1 MGHGPDPRF
10 FEQLPALTVGDLADR
25 IGGETLRGGDR
36 TVSAVAP
43 LATAGEGEVA
53 FLGDRRF
60 LAALTATG
68 ASCVIVPASAVEAAP
83 AGAAVIVTA
92 ETQAAW
98 ARASLLLHRA
108 IPLDRSAAP
117 AQVVEDDSVALEP
130 GVVLGVG
137 ARIGRGS
144 RVGATTVIGPGV
156 QIGRD
161 CVIGPNVTVG
171 FALIGDRVRLLAGA
185 RIGEPGF
192 GAAGSR
198 TGPVDVPQ
206 LGRVI
211 LQDGVSVGANSCIDR
226 GAYEDTVV
234 GENTKIDN
242 LVMIGHNC
250 VIGRNCLM
258 AANTGISGSVTVGDG
273 AIFGGKAGVGDHLNI
288 GEGARVAAGAGVLQD
303 IPAGETWSGYP
314 AKPLRQFLR
323 EAIWLAKQA
332 SGKARAGKAG
342 ND

>member
-1 MGHGPDPRF
+1 MGRGPDARF
-10 FEQLPALTVGDLADR
+10 FEQLPALTVGELAGR
-25 IGGETLRGGDR
+25 IGGELSRGGDR
-36 TVSAVAP
+36 RVSAVAP
-43 LATAGEGEVA
+43 LATAGADDVA
-53 FLGDRRF
+53 FLGDRKF
-60 LAALTATG
+60 LTALAGTAAG
-68 ASCVIVPASAVEAAP
+68 CVIVPASAVEAAP
-83 AGAAVIVTA
+83 ADAAVIVSS
-92 ETQAAW
+92 ESQAAW
-98 ARASLLLHRA
+98 ARASLLFHRPV
-108 IPLDRSAAP
+108 PLVSAA
-117 AQVVEDDSVALEP
+117 AAADVIEDDTVVLAP
-130 GVVLGVG
+130 GVVLGQG
-137 ARIGRGS
+137 ARVGRGT
-144 RVGATTVIGPGV
+144 RIGANTVVGPGV

-161 CVIGPNVTVG
+161 CVIGSNVSLG
-171 FALIGDRVRLLAGA
+171 FALIGDRVRLLSGA

-226 GAYEDTVV
+226 GAYDDTVV

-273 AIFGGKAGVGDHLNI
+273 VIFGGKAGVGDHLAI

-323 EAIWLAKQA
+323 ETIWLAKQA

-342 ND
+342 NE

>member
-10 FEQLPALTVGDLADR
+10 FERLPALTVGDLAER
-25 IGGETLRGGDR
+25 IGGEVSRGGDR

-43 LATAGEGEVA
+43 LAVAGAADVA

-60 LAALTATG
+60 MPALADSRAG
-68 ASCVIVPASAVEAAP
+68 CVIVPASAVDAAP
-83 AGAAVIVTA
+83 AKAAVIVSGEA
-92 ETQAAW
+92 QAAW
-98 ARASLLLHRA
+98 ARASLLLHRPIA
-108 IPLDRSAAP
+108 LIQAANP
-117 AQVVEDDSVALEP
+117 EEAAEDETVVFEP
-130 GVVLGVG
+130 GVVLGAG
-137 ARIGRGS
+137 ARIGRGT
-144 RVGATTVIGPGV
+144 RIGANTVIGPGV

-161 CVIGPNVTVG
+161 CVIGSSVTIG
-171 FALIGDRVRLLAGA
+171 FALIGDRVRLLSGA

-211 LQDGVSVGANSCIDR
+211 LQDGVSIGANTCIDR
-226 GAYEDTVV
+226 GAYDDTVI

-242 LVMIGHNC
+242 LCMVGHNC
-250 VIGRNCLM
+250 VIGRSCLM
-258 AANTGISGSVTVGDG
+258 AAHTGLSGSVTVGDG
-273 AIFGGKAGVGDHLNI
+273 VMFGGKAGVGDHLTI

-303 IPAGETWSGYP
+303 IPKGETWSGNP
-314 AKPLRQFLR
+314 AKPLRQSLR

-332 SGKARAGKAG
+332 SGKARAGKSRE
-342 ND
+342 

>member
-1 MGHGPDPRF
+1 MGRGPDPRF
-10 FEQLPALTVGDLADR
+10 FETLPAMTVGDLAGR
-25 IGGETLRGGDR
+25 IGADVLRGGDR
-36 TVSAVAP
+36 KVSAVAP
-43 LATAGEGEVA
+43 LAGAGPDDLA

-60 LAALTATG
+60 LSSLSETAAG
-68 ASCVIVPASAVEAAP
+68 CVIVPASAVDAAP
-83 AGAAVIVTA
+83 AGAAVIVSGEA
-92 ETQAAW
+92 QASW
-98 ARASLLLHRA
+98 ARASLLLHRPVGLTSA
-108 IPLDRSAAP
+108 IAP
-117 AQVVEDDSVALEP
+117 THAIEDETVVLEP
-130 GVVLGVG
+130 GVVLGAGV
-137 ARIGRGS
+137 RIGRGT
-144 RVGATTVIGPGV
+144 RIGANTVVGPGV

-161 CVIGPNVTVG
+161 CVIGSNVSLG
-171 FALIGDRVRLLAGA
+171 FALIGDRVRLLSGA
-185 RIGEPGF
+185 RIGEAGF
-192 GAAGSR
+192 GAAGSK

-211 LQDGVSVGANSCIDR
+211 LQDGVTVGANSCIDR
-226 GAYEDTVV
+226 GAYDDTVI

-258 AANTGISGSVTVGDG
+258 AANTGLSGSVTVGDG
-273 AIFGGKAGVGDHLNI
+273 VMFGGKAGVGDHLKI
-288 GEGARVAAGAGVLQD
+288 GDGARVAAGAGVLQD

>member
-1 MGHGPDPRF
+1 MGQGPDARF
-10 FEQLPALTVGDLADR
+10 FEQLPALTVGELADR
-25 IGGETLRGGDR
+25 IGGELLRGGDR
-36 TVSAVAP
+36 KVSAVAP
-43 LATAGEGEVA
+43 LASAGATDVA
-53 FLGDRRF
+53 FLGDRKF
-60 LAALTATG
+60 LSALTDTAAG
-68 ASCVIVPASAVEAAP
+68 CVIVPAAAVEAVP
-83 AGAAVIVTA
+83 AGAAVVISG
-92 ETQAAW
+92 ESQASW
-98 ARASLLLHRA
+98 ARASLLFHRP
-108 IPLDRSAAP
+108 IPLLRAAAP
-117 AQVVEDDSVALEP
+117 DDVVEDDSVMLEP
-130 GVVLGVG
+130 GVVLGAGV
-137 ARIGRGS
+137 RIGRGT
-144 RVGATTVIGPGV
+144 RVGANTVIGPGV

-161 CVIGPNVTVG
+161 CVIGSNVSLG
-171 FALIGDRVRLLAGA
+171 FALVGDRVRLLAGA

-211 LQDGVSVGANSCIDR
+211 LQDGVSVGANTCIDR
-226 GAYEDTVV
+226 GAYDDTVV

-242 LVMIGHNC
+242 LCMIGHNC
-250 VIGRNCLM
+250 VIGRNGLM
-258 AANTGISGSVTVGDG
+258 AAHTGLSGSVTVGDG
-273 AIFGGKAGVGDHLNI
+273 VMFGGKAGVGDHLNI

-342 ND
+342 NE

>member
-1 MGHGPDPRF
+1 MGRGPDGRF
-10 FEQLPALTVGDLADR
+10 FEQLPALTVGELAGR
-25 IGGETLRGGDR
+25 IGGEVSRGGDR
-36 TVSAVAP
+36 KVSAVAP
-43 LATAGEGEVA
+43 LATAAAGDVA

-60 LAALTATG
+60 LSALAESAAG
-68 ASCVIVPASAVEAAP
+68 CVIVPASAVGSAP
-83 AGAAVIVTA
+83 AGAAVIVSGEA
-92 ETQAAW
+92 QAAW
-98 ARASLLLHRA
+98 ARASLLFHRPIA
-108 IPLDRSAAP
+108 LIRPAP
-117 AQVVEDDSVALEP
+117 AEEAVEDETVVLGP
-130 GVVLGVG
+130 GVVLGAG

-144 RVGATTVIGPGV
+144 RIGANTVIGPGV

-161 CVIGPNVTVG
+161 SIVGSNVTIG
-171 FALIGDRVRLLAGA
+171 FALIGDRVRLLSGA

-211 LQDGVSVGANSCIDR
+211 LQDGVSVGANTCIDR
-226 GAYEDTVV
+226 GAYDDTVI

-242 LVMIGHNC
+242 LCMIGHNC

-258 AANTGISGSVTVGDG
+258 AAQTGLSGSVTVGDG
-273 AIFGGKAGVGDHLNI
+273 VMFGGKAGVGDHLSI
-288 GEGARVAAGAGVLQD
+288 GDGARVAAGAGVLQD
-303 IPAGETWSGYP
+303 IPSGETWSGYP

-323 EAIWLAKQA
+323 EAVWLAKQA
-332 SGKARAGKAG
+332 SGKARAGNSG